1 MVYAKP
7 DPREGDDVLVAAIIV
22 PAVEYI
28 NATHGQGTLTTEEIQ
43 ELIQNV
49 VRRVNDMLPG
59 FKRIR
64 DISIRETEFIKTT
77 TKKIKRYMEKPV

>member
-1 MVYAKP
+1 MVYAKS
-7 DPREGDDVLVAAIIV
+7 DPREGDDVVVAAIIV
-22 PAVEYI
+22 PALEYI
-28 NATHGQGTLTTEEIQ
+28 NATHGQGTPTADDIRG
-43 ELIQNV
+43 LIQDT

>member
-1 MVYAKP
+1 M
-7 DPREGDDVLVAAIIV
+7 

-28 NATHGQGTLTTEEIQ
+28 NATHGQGTLTADDIRG
-43 ELIQNV
+43 LIQNV
-49 VRRVNDMLPG
+49 VRGVNDKLPG

-64 DISIRETEFIKTT
+64 DVSIRETEFIKTT

>member
-1 MVYAKP
+1 
-7 DPREGDDVLVAAIIV
+7 VAVSIV
-22 PAVEYI
+22 PALEYI
-28 NATHGQGTLTTEEIQ
+28 HTTHGQGTLTAEDIQ

>member
-1 MVYAKP
+1 MV
-7 DPREGDDVLVAAIIV
+7 VAVSIV
-22 PAVEYI
+22 PALEYI
-28 NATHGQGTLTTEEIQ
+28 HATHGRGTLTADDIQ

-49 VRRVNDMLPG
+49 VRGVNDRLPG

>member
-1 MVYAKP
+1 M
-7 DPREGDDVLVAAIIV
+7 LVAAIIV

-28 NATHGQGTLTTEEIQ
+28 NATHSQGTLTADDIQ

-49 VRRVNDMLPG
+49 VRDVNDMLPG